1 MHENP
6 QHAWSAAI
14 QAMESSQQAQGD
26 ISHRMRQ
33 TRRVFLPVS
42 TALSHT
48 GGHRDDGAP
57 VVDRGPWM
65 QAAAWTNHKPPS
77 SCTLTTAFVASFL
90 STCLLVLA
98 CAGSAICR
106 FLLVGVCS
114 ARVRAQQRPTRN
126 VSQVAGAFQA
136 ARAAQL
142 DDLPHQA
149 AAIEFSSSLCAVE
162 KRLGAASEATG
173 MSGLGQV
180 GGPSLPPMCPSGG
193 VIAGNAQTA
202 CAAVATPTHRCTRR
216 WERCV

>member
-1 MHENP
+1 MVSGDPGHGIQSTGSRRHISPDETDATCLLAG
-6 QHAWSAAI
+6 QHSP
-14 QAMESSQQAQGD
+14 ESYGWAQ
-26 ISHRMRQ
+26 
-33 TRRVFLPVS
+33 RR
-42 TALSHT
+42 
-48 GGHRDDGAP
+48 R
-57 VVDRGPWM
+57 R
-65 QAAAWTNHKPPS
+65 PS
-77 SCTLTTAFVASFL
+77 SRPWSMDAGCSVDKPQTTLILHPHNRLVASFL